1 MEAADKDSSN
11 EVVTISSN
19 ENTQRD
25 DHPLSHKEDVKL
37 LLFTHNRM
45 PIIPYPVETEN
56 LEDTGTRLKCISPK
70 HRLVLLV
77 GMTIL
82 SLMSAISFLLGVRF
96 AYPNP
101 REHVPKALETRPIL
115 WCNESSTD
123 PLDNFFRYPVS
134 LLIWC
139 NESLGICLAIITA
152 TLMSTAIYL
161 RHPVLHKTKENGV
174 SRNNVLGINLVLLF
188 IGLFACINLILL
200 ACYDLTVK
208 PQHLIF
214 VLSCFGSFIVYEL
227 GHNCC
232 LMNDILRNR
241 ELTWRH
247 QSKDSFRQKYV
258 IFTSLAFI
266 FGVASCLFTISGSI
280 LRLLYG
286 QCGVQFQ
293 WMAIISTSGF
303 FIPVYLLIVIRDY
316 LLYEQH

>member
-1 MEAADKDSSN
+1 METADKDSSN

-19 ENTQRD
+19 ENTQCD

-37 LLFTHNRM
+37 FLFTHNRM
-45 PIIPYPVETEN
+45 PIIAYPVETDN
-56 LEDTGTRLKCISPK
+56 FEDTATRLECLSPK
-70 HRLVLLV
+70 CRLVLLV

-82 SLMSAISFLLGVRF
+82 SLMSAISFLLGIRF

-134 LLIWC
+134 LLLWC
-139 NESLGICLAIITA
+139 NGSLGICLAIITA

-161 RHPVLHKTKENGV
+161 RHPVLHKTEENGV

-200 ACYDLTVK
+200 ACFDLSVQ
-208 PQHLIF
+208 PWHSVF
-214 VLSCFGSFIVYEL
+214 AYACFRSFIVYEL

-232 LMNDILRNR
+232 LMNDIWRNR
-241 ELTWRH
+241 ILTWKN
-247 QSKDSFRQKYV
+247 QSKNEFRQRYV
-258 IFTSLAFI
+258 IFTSLALL
-266 FGVASCLFTISGSI
+266 FGVTSSLFTISGFI
-280 LRLLYG
+280 LLPIGAR
-286 QCGVQFQ
+286 FQ
-293 WMAIISTSGF
+293 WMAILSILGYFT
-303 FIPVYLLIVIRDY
+303 PVYLFIIIRDT
-316 LLYEQH
+316 LLFYQC